1 MGRLPLIDEDVTAGR
16 LAIAVDR
23 PVPVS
28 SGYWLVKPP
37 GIETR
42 REIVAFRN
50 WLLKEM
56 SQLNWNR
63 QIFDIIKESCILAML
78 PAILPTTIFRIWRQ
92 KSQAPWQLGRCSR
105 AGRAVGKRTKSSPT
119 QSGRPV
125 FLRSYYRATADEY
138 GQRFAQKYCFRLR
151 FGGPTRVYLK
161 KTCPS
166 PAGNRASY
174 LKQAPCCRVS
184 LRGNRL

>member
-1 MGRLPLIDEDVTAGR
+1 MALEAAAGGLGIAMGRLPVIDEDLAAGR

-63 QIFDIIKESCILAML
+63 YSDAAAK
-78 PAILPTTIFRIWRQ
+78 
-92 KSQAPWQLGRCSR
+92 
-105 AGRAVGKRTKSSPT
+105 V
-119 QSGRPV
+119 
-125 FLRSYYRATADEY
+125 
-138 GQRFAQKYCFRLR
+138 
-151 FGGPTRVYLK
+151 
-161 KTCPS
+161 
-166 PAGNRASY
+166 AS
-174 LKQAPCCRVS
+174 
-184 LRGNRL
+184 

>member
-92 KSQAPWQLGRCSR
+92 KSQAPWQLGRCSVLE
-105 AGRAVGKRTKSSPT
+105 G
-119 QSGRPV
+119 QWESGRRVVPLSQV
-125 FLRSYYRATADEY
+125 GPYFCDHII
-138 GQRFAQKYCFRLR
+138 GQR
-151 FGGPTRVYLK
+151 PTS
-161 KTCPS
+161 T
-166 PAGNRASY
+166 ASASR
-174 LKQAPCCRVS
+174 KNTVS
-184 LRGNRL
+184 ACASAALQGCI

>member
-1 MGRLPLIDEDVTAGR
+1 MGRLPVIDDDVAAGQ
-16 LAIAVDR
+16 LALAVDR

-63 QIFDIIKESCILAML
+63 YSDSAAK
-78 PAILPTTIFRIWRQ
+78 
-92 KSQAPWQLGRCSR
+92 
-105 AGRAVGKRTKSSPT
+105 V
-119 QSGRPV
+119 
-125 FLRSYYRATADEY
+125 
-138 GQRFAQKYCFRLR
+138 
-151 FGGPTRVYLK
+151 
-161 KTCPS
+161 
-166 PAGNRASY
+166 AS
-174 LKQAPCCRVS
+174 
-184 LRGNRL
+184 